1 MPRVVFKQAT
11 GGLEITTICMI
22 GGPCGTCG
30 AEENTYRI
38 VVGKAEGNRPLGRTR
53 RGWEHTIKIDL
64 KGIGLEGRGWAWNGY
79 IWPKIRVCGGQ
90 LLTR

>member
-1 MPRVVFKQAT
+1 
-11 GGLEITTICMI
+11 MI

-64 KGIGLEGRGWAWNGY
+64 KGIGLEGKGVGVEWIYLA
-79 IWPKIRVCGGQ
+79 KKRVCGGQ